1 MHESVVHGVLQD
13 IPVLLALLVPLAK
26 LRKLAPHE
34 IQLLARVRVHV
45 HIKRPRLRELIV
57 VIAVHLLNN
66 GSLAVYVLVV
76 GKREYVLL
84 AVVVH
89 HRECQ
94 LVVVVHA
101 LVRRGAEVVERVVHP
116 AHVPLV
122 VEAET
127 AFVHRLCYH
136 RVIRGILRAEYRGRI
151 DPLQPAVQRFQELH
165 AAHVLTAGRVAHVV
179 DNAADS
185 VHAKPVEVVFR
196 QPVVRRRLQEAAH
209 RTLREI
215 EVAAS
220 PLAERDVLE
229 LRLVGRSAVELSQRV
244 AVHRKMHRNVVHQH
258 CNTVL
263 VAGVHQLFQTLGGSI
278 AGGRREESGRLIAP
292 AFVAGVLVQRHK
304 LDAVV
309 AVLLAVLHELRRDVL
324 VFVPAVGVAGI
335 RAPASE
341 VDLVDVQRVA
351 VPGVALLHPVEVVKV
366 ETHVAYYGSE
376 FRAQLHAEA
385 HRVAV
390 LNAVPAVVNLVFVH
404 LPRSC
409 VGYAYL
415 PEFAVAGTVEVP
427 VLPAVE
433 VADDR
438 HAFRIGRINSERSAE
453 AVELRTEPFVDVKA
467 VAGAEIT

>member
-1 MHESVVHGVLQD
+1 
-13 IPVLLALLVPLAK
+13 
-26 LRKLAPHE
+26 
-34 IQLLARVRVHV
+34 
-45 HIKRPRLRELIV
+45 
-57 VIAVHLLNN
+57 
-66 GSLAVYVLVV
+66 
-76 GKREYVLL
+76 
-84 AVVVH
+84 
-89 HRECQ
+89 
-94 LVVVVHA
+94 
-101 LVRRGAEVVERVVHP
+101 
-116 AHVPLV
+116 
-122 VEAET
+122 
-127 AFVHRLCYH
+127 
-136 RVIRGILRAEYRGRI
+136 
-151 DPLQPAVQRFQELH
+151 
-165 AAHVLTAGRVAHVV
+165 
-179 DNAADS
+179 
-185 VHAKPVEVVFR
+185 
-196 QPVVRRRLQEAAH
+196 
-209 RTLREI
+209 
-215 EVAAS
+215 
-220 PLAERDVLE
+220 
-229 LRLVGRSAVELSQRV
+229 
-244 AVHRKMHRNVVHQH
+244 MHRNVVHQH
-258 CNTVL
+258 CNAVL
-263 VAGVHQLFQTLGGSI
+263 VTGVHQLFQTLGGSI

-292 AFVAGVLVQRHK
+292 AFVAWVLVQRHK

-366 ETHVAYYGSE
+366 EAHVAYYGSE
-376 FRAQLHAEA
+376 FRTQLHAEA